1 MSTHRADAGFSLA
14 AVIFFITA
22 ASIFIAA
29 VVPAYQMQAKR
40 QMEEELI
47 FRGEEYTR
55 AIQKYQRRFA
65 VYPSSVDQLVS
76 TNSLRFLRR
85 AYKDPITGKEFRL
98 ITINPDGTLSGSK
111 TFTQNPNTQPLFGNT
126 QQFGQQQNQQQQQQ
140 QGLQGAQQQ
149 LQQSQQTTQQTFR
162 QSQQPGFPTAGNQ
175 QPGFQA
181 GGGFNT
187 PGTTFGGQ
195 QQQSFGLP
203 QQGQRSQQPGF
214 PTAGSQQQPGFQAGG
229 GFNTP
234 GTTFGGQQQQSFGF
248 PQQGQRSQQPTGMQ
262 GTQISASGIIGVASD
277 SGKESLKIYN
287 NHQKYDEW
295 EFIAI
300 LGQSGQRNPNQ
311 GPNPAGPN
319 SPGNNPNGPNPT
331 GLNNPQRGFSPTN
344 PSPFGSTGSPFGST
358 PAPGGTNPIQSPFG
372 FGGTPQPQPGQRR

>member
-1 MSTHRADAGFSLA
+1 MSTHRPDAGFSLA
-14 AVIFFITA
+14 AVIFFLTA

-29 VVPAYQMQAKR
+29 VVPSYQMQAKR
-40 QMEEELI
+40 EMEEELI

-85 AYKDPITGKEFRL
+85 AYKDPTTGKEFRL

-126 QQFGQQQNQQQQQQ
+126 QQFGQQQNQQQLQ

-149 LQQSQQTTQQTFR
+149 MQQAQQTSQQTFR
-162 QSQQPGFPTAGNQ
+162 QSQQPGFPTAG
-175 QPGFQA
+175 
-181 GGGFNT
+181 T
-187 PGTTFGGQ
+187 
-195 QQQSFGLP
+195 
-203 QQGQRSQQPGF
+203 
-214 PTAGSQQQPGFQAGG
+214 QQQPGFQAGG
-229 GFNTP
+229 GVNTP

-248 PQQGQRSQQPTGMQ
+248 PPQGQRSQQPTGTQ
-262 GTQISASGIIGVASD
+262 GTQISASGIVGVASD
-277 SGKESLKIYN
+277 SGKESLKVYN
-287 NHQKYDEW
+287 NRQKYDEW

-311 GPNPAGPN
+311 GSNTAGTN
-319 SPGNNPNGPNPT
+319 SPGTNPNGPNPA
-331 GLNNPQRGFSPTN
+331 GLNTPQRGFGPTS
-344 PSPFGSTGSPFGST
+344 PSPFGSAGSPLGPT
-358 PAPGGTNPIQSPFG
+358 PGAGGTNPMQSPFG
-372 FGGTPQPQPGQRR
+372 FGGTPQQQPNQPRK

>member
-1 MSTHRADAGFSLA
+1 
-14 AVIFFITA
+14 
-22 ASIFIAA
+22 
-29 VVPAYQMQAKR
+29 MQAKR

-140 QGLQGAQQQ
+140 GLQGAQQQ

-195 QQQSFGLP
+195 QQQSFG
-203 QQGQRSQQPGF
+203 
-214 PTAGSQQQPGFQAGG
+214 
-229 GFNTP
+229 
-234 GTTFGGQQQQSFGF
+234 F
-248 PQQGQRSQQPTGMQ
+248 PQQGQRSQQPTGTQ

-277 SGKESLKIYN
+277 SDKESIKVYN
-287 NHQKYDEW
+287 KRQKYSEW

-300 LGQSGQRNPNQ
+300 LGQTGQTGQNPTQ
-311 GPNPAGPN
+311 GSNPPGTNPA
-319 SPGNNPNGPNPT
+319 GNNPNSPNPS
-331 GLNNPQRGFSPTN
+331 GFNPRGIN
-344 PSPFGSTGSPFGST
+344 PANPSSSPFGGPAGSPLG
-358 PAPGGTNPIQSPFG
+358 PAGGATMPVQNPFG
-372 FGGTPQPQPGQRR
+372 FGGAPQQPPPQPRK

>member
-1 MSTHRADAGFSLA
+1 MSTHRPDAGFSLA
-14 AVIFFITA
+14 AVIFYLTA

-29 VVPAYQMQAKR
+29 VVPSYQMQAKR
-40 QMEEELI
+40 EMEEELI

-85 AYKDPITGKEFRL
+85 AYKDPTTGKEFRL

-126 QQFGQQQNQQQQQQ
+126 QQFGQQQNQQQLQ
-140 QGLQGAQQQ
+140 QGAQGAQQQ
-149 LQQSQQTTQQTFR
+149 MQQAQQTSQQTFR
-162 QSQQPGFPTAGNQ
+162 QGQQPGFPTAGTQQ
-175 QPGFQA
+175 QPGFQV
-181 GGGFNT
+181 GGGVNT

-195 QQQSFGLP
+195 QQQSFGF
-203 QQGQRSQQPGF
+203 QRSQQPGF
-214 PTAGSQQQPGFQAGG
+214 PTAGTQQQPGFQAGG
-229 GFNTP
+229 GVNTP

-248 PQQGQRSQQPTGMQ
+248 PPQGQRSQQPTGTQ
-262 GTQISASGIIGVASD
+262 GTQISASGIVGVASD
-277 SGKESLKIYN
+277 SGKESLKVYN
-287 NHQKYDEW
+287 NRQKYDEW

-311 GPNPAGPN
+311 GSNTAGTN
-319 SPGNNPNGPNPT
+319 SPGNNPNGPNPA
-331 GLNNPQRGFSPTN
+331 GLNTPQRGFSPTS
-344 PSPFGSTGSPFGST
+344 PSPFGSAGSPLGPT
-358 PAPGGTNPIQSPFG
+358 PGAGGTNPMQSPFG
-372 FGGTPQPQPGQRR
+372 FGGTPQQQPNQPRK

>member
-14 AVIFFITA
+14 AVIFFLTA

-40 QMEEELI
+40 QMEKELI

-140 QGLQGAQQQ
+140 GLQGAQ
-149 LQQSQQTTQQTFR
+149 QQSQQTTQQTFR
-162 QSQQPGFPTAGNQ
+162 QNQQPGFPTAGN
-175 QPGFQA
+175 
-181 GGGFNT
+181 
-187 PGTTFGGQ
+187 
-195 QQQSFGLP
+195 
-203 QQGQRSQQPGF
+203 
-214 PTAGSQQQPGFQAGG
+214 QQQPGFQAGG

-234 GTTFGGQQQQSFGF
+234 GTTFGGQQQQGFGF
-248 PQQGQRSQQPTGMQ
+248 PQQGQRSQQPTGTQ

-331 GLNNPQRGFSPTN
+331 NLNNSQRGFSPTN
-344 PSPFGSTGSPFGST
+344 PSPFGPTGSPFGSP
-358 PAPGGTNPIQSPFG
+358 PAPGGTNSIQSPFG

>member
-1 MSTHRADAGFSLA
+1 MSTHRPDAGFSLA
-14 AVIFFITA
+14 AVIFFLTA

-29 VVPAYQMQAKR
+29 VVPSYQMQAKR
-40 QMEEELI
+40 EMEEELI

-140 QGLQGAQQQ
+140 GLQGAQQQ
-149 LQQSQQTTQQTFR
+149 MQQSQQNTQQIFR
-162 QSQQPGFPTAGNQ
+162 QNQQPGFPTAGN
-175 QPGFQA
+175 
-181 GGGFNT
+181 
-187 PGTTFGGQ
+187 
-195 QQQSFGLP
+195 
-203 QQGQRSQQPGF
+203 
-214 PTAGSQQQPGFQAGG
+214 QQQPGFQAGG

-248 PQQGQRSQQPTGMQ
+248 SQQGQRSQQPTGTQGTQGMQGMQGMQ
-262 GTQISASGIIGVASD
+262 GTQISASGVIGVASD

-287 NHQKYDEW
+287 NRQKYDEW

-311 GPNPAGPN
+311 GPNPAGTN
-319 SPGNNPNGPNPT
+319 TPGNNPNGSNPANT
-331 GLNNPQRGFSPTN
+331 PQRGFSPTN
-344 PSPFGSTGSPFGST
+344 PSPFGSTGTPFGPT
-358 PAPGGTNPIQSPFG
+358 PGAGGTNPMQSPFG
-372 FGGTPQPQPGQRR
+372 FGGTPQQQPGQPRK

>member
-14 AVIFFITA
+14 AVIFFLTA

-126 QQFGQQQNQQQQQQ
+126 QQFGQQPNQQQQQQ
-140 QGLQGAQQQ
+140 GCL
-149 LQQSQQTTQQTFR
+149 LYTS
-162 QSQQPGFPTAGNQ
+162 
-175 QPGFQA
+175 
-181 GGGFNT
+181 
-187 PGTTFGGQ
+187 
-195 QQQSFGLP
+195 
-203 QQGQRSQQPGF
+203 
-214 PTAGSQQQPGFQAGG
+214 
-229 GFNTP
+229 
-234 GTTFGGQQQQSFGF
+234 
-248 PQQGQRSQQPTGMQ
+248 
-262 GTQISASGIIGVASD
+262 
-277 SGKESLKIYN
+277 
-287 NHQKYDEW
+287 
-295 EFIAI
+295 
-300 LGQSGQRNPNQ
+300 
-311 GPNPAGPN
+311 
-319 SPGNNPNGPNPT
+319 
-331 GLNNPQRGFSPTN
+331 
-344 PSPFGSTGSPFGST
+344 PSPRDRQKSRMPSS
-358 PAPGGTNPIQSPFG
+358 A
-372 FGGTPQPQPGQRR
+372 

>member
-1 MSTHRADAGFSLA
+1 MKLDRSDAGFSLSA
-14 AVIFFITA
+14 LIFFLAA

-29 VVPAYQMQAKR
+29 AVSAYQMQAKR

-47 FRGEEYTR
+47 IRGEEYTR

-140 QGLQGAQQQ
+140 EGQQGAQQQ
-149 LQQSQQTTQQTFR
+149 LQQLQQTTQQTFR
-162 QSQQPGFPTAGNQ
+162 QSQQPGFPTTGNQQ
-175 QPGFQA
+175 QPGFPA

-187 PGTTFGGQ
+187 LGTTFGGQ
-195 QQQSFGLP
+195 QQQ
-203 QQGQRSQQPGF
+203 GF
-214 PTAGSQQQPGFQAGG
+214 A
-229 GFNTP
+229 
-234 GTTFGGQQQQSFGF
+234 F
-248 PQQGQRSQQPTGMQ
+248 PQQGQRGQQPIGTQ

-358 PAPGGTNPIQSPFG
+358 PAPGGTNPI
-372 FGGTPQPQPGQRR
+372 

>member
-14 AVIFFITA
+14 AVIFFLTA

-40 QMEEELI
+40 EMELELI

-85 AYKDPITGKEFRL
+85 AYKDPTTGKEFRL

-140 QGLQGAQQQ
+140 QQQGLQGAQQQ
-149 LQQSQQTTQQTFR
+149 MQRSQQNTQQTFR

-175 QPGFQA
+175 Q
-181 GGGFNT
+181 
-187 PGTTFGGQ
+187 
-195 QQQSFGLP
+195 
-203 QQGQRSQQPGF
+203 
-214 PTAGSQQQPGFQAGG
+214 QPGFQAGG
-229 GFNTP
+229 GFSTP

-248 PQQGQRSQQPTGMQ
+248 PQQGQRGQQPAGTQ

-277 SGKESLKIYN
+277 NGKESLKIYN
-287 NHQKYDEW
+287 NRQKYDEW

-300 LGQSGQRNPNQ
+300 LGQSGQTNPNQ
-311 GPNPAGPN
+311 SPNPAGTN
-319 SPGNNPNGPNPT
+319 SPGNNPNGPNPA
-331 GLNNPQRGFSPTN
+331 GLNTPQRGFSPTN
-344 PSPFGSTGSPFGST
+344 PSPFGSTSSPFG
-358 PAPGGTNPIQSPFG
+358 PAPGAPGTNPMQSPFG
-372 FGGTPQPQPGQRR
+372 FGGTPQQQSGQPRK

>member
-1 MSTHRADAGFSLA
+1 MSTHRPDAGFSLA
-14 AVIFFITA
+14 AVIFFLTA

-40 QMEEELI
+40 EMELELI

-98 ITINPDGTLSGSK
+98 ITINPDETLSGSK
-111 TFTQNPNTQPLFGNT
+111 TFTQNPNTQPLFENT
-126 QQFGQQQNQQQQQQ
+126 QQFGQQQNQQQQQ

-149 LQQSQQTTQQTFR
+149 LQQSQQTTQQAFG
-162 QSQQPGFPTAGNQ
+162 QSQQPGFPTAGN
-175 QPGFQA
+175 
-181 GGGFNT
+181 
-187 PGTTFGGQ
+187 
-195 QQQSFGLP
+195 
-203 QQGQRSQQPGF
+203 
-214 PTAGSQQQPGFQAGG
+214 QQPGFQAGG

-319 SPGNNPNGPNPT
+319 SPGNNPNGPNPS